1 MWTKQF
7 WIDVFERAV
16 KTFAQAVVAAIGA
29 NATGMLDVDFAAV
42 LGIAAL
48 TTVASV
54 LTSIASAPA
63 STKGTAS
70 LTNNVTYVEK

>member
-7 WIDVFERAV
+7 WIDVVERAV
-16 KTFAQAVVAAIGA
+16 KTFAQAAVAAIGA
-29 NATGMLDVDFAAV
+29 NATGMLDVDFLAVIGVAGLAA
-42 LGIAAL
+42 
-48 TTVASV
+48 VASV

-70 LTNNVTYVEK
+70 LTNNVIYDGK